1 MPSFTAA
8 TRLTI
13 TGRQLTILV
22 EDAGYLSTI
31 AGIEAQQVKLL
42 AVDVANSAFYDQFS
56 ALVTAYETERQN
68 LDGAVAAEYSEGTIS
83 PYTPGDL
90 STSAMTPGGVG
101 ATFYPS
107 SPTPYTGTVPMQTPA
122 INGVVSAPGTNPNN
136 ELTAITQLLV
146 ERNVLLNGITGA
158 SSANTTT
165 TASLG
170 GGVQT
175 AFVLAVTSN
184 TGFSI
189 NDYLYISDGTNAGI
203 YQVTALPAG
212 SLTINSVLPSTGT
225 ITSSATVDNDVV
237 GFTNAQRNT
246 LVGGSYQE
254 ILTNLTSAISTYVTT
269 WKTALSAQITAL
281 TGNMDTAV
289 PEASQNA
296 TALSNANAALAVV
309 TAWLALSTT
318 GVNGRY
324 VDTNLG
330 ASSTLFAQIGVRQAF
345 IPTRI
350 AQIVASLGSVTV
362 TGNTF
367 TGSGP
372 YFERYTWLNTRINR
386 LSGSATRYFNLV
398 LAIATLQTLLAN
410 NLALLAQYNAYFTT
424 KAITVNDSTTI
435 IQVTDT
441 VGLAQGDIVTVVS
454 NTQPEITRAIM
465 KIQGTTQL
473 VLDTGIPNTYLLKD
487 LMRVFKTL

>member
-1 MPSFTAA
+1 MPTFNAA

-22 EDAGYLSTI
+22 EDTGYLSTI
-31 AGIEAQQVKLL
+31 AGIEAQQAKLL
-42 AVDVANSAFYDQFS
+42 SVDVANAAFYDQFA
-56 ALVTAYETERQN
+56 ALVTAYETERQY
-68 LDGAVAAEYSEGTIS
+68 LDGAVAAEYTEGTIS
-83 PYTPGDL
+83 PFTPGDL
-90 STSAMTPGGVG
+90 SSSAQTPGGPT
-101 ATFYPS
+101 ATFFPS
-107 SPTPYTGTVPMQTPA
+107 TPTAYTGTVPMPIPA
-122 INGVVSAPGTNPNN
+122 VNGVVSAPGTNPNN

-170 GGVQT
+170 GGAQT
-175 AFVLAVTSN
+175 AFVLAITSN

-189 NDYLYISDGTNAGI
+189 NDYVYISDGTNAGI
-203 YQVTALPAG
+203 YQITALPTG
-212 SLTINSVLPSTGT
+212 SLTINSIFPSTAT
-225 ITSSATVDNDVV
+225 IASSATVYNDVV
-237 GFTNAQRNT
+237 GFTNTERNT
-246 LVGGSYQE
+246 LVTGSYQE
-254 ILTNLTSAISTYVTT
+254 ILTGLTTAISTYVTT
-269 WKTALSAQITAL
+269 WQSALNSQITAL
-281 TGNMDTAV
+281 MGNMDTAS
-289 PEASQNA
+289 PETTQNA

-318 GVNGRY
+318 GANGRY

-350 AQIVASLGSVTV
+350 TQIIASLGSVTV

-367 TGSGP
+367 TGTGP
-372 YFERYTWLNTRINR
+372 YFERYTWLNTRINV
-386 LSGSATRYFNLV
+386 LSGSATRYFSLS
-398 LAIATLQTLLAN
+398 LAISTLQALLAS

-454 NTQPEITRAIM
+454 NTQPELTRAIM